1 MLLNKKGKD
10 TKLGPRV
17 RRTSTTE
24 APSYTSNQRK
34 GEIMLKKFTIVLIM
48 LSFSFAV
55 IATQPPQADAA
66 ESLII
71 ATASTGGTY
80 YPVGVAIGTLT
91 SIKLAKK
98 HKITATAINSAG
110 SGENVQMLKNKEAHL
125 AILQALF
132 GLNAYNGQGPYKGK
146 AVKDFRAV
154 TMLWENV
161 EHMVVLDKYAKT
173 GTVADLKNLGKKFSI
188 GKRGSGTE
196 GSGRTIMAALGMDP
210 EKEMTLEYLS
220 YTPSAQ
226 AMMDGRIVG
235 ANIPAGPPVAA
246 ITQLYAQLGEKKVK
260 VLDFTDEQMA
270 TIQKAYPIWNRF
282 VIKAGTYPGQK
293 KDINTISQPNFL
305 AVRPDVSNETVYLIT
320 KTIYENLGFLNN
332 IHKATKAMKL
342 EKAIAGLPVPLHPGA
357 AKYYAEM
364 GIQIPDAIKPQ

>member
-1 MLLNKKGKD
+1 MIKKLIVVTVALCFGLAA
-10 TKLGPRV
+10 TAA
-17 RRTSTTE
+17 
-24 APSYTSNQRK
+24 APTPSK
-34 GEIMLKKFTIVLIM
+34 
-48 LSFSFAV
+48 A
-55 IATQPPQADAA
+55 ADN
-66 ESLII
+66 LII
-71 ATASTGGTY
+71 ATATTGGTY
-80 YPVGVAIGTLT
+80 YPVGVAIGTLA
-91 SIKLAKK
+91 SIKLAKA

-132 GLNAYNGQGPYKGK
+132 GLNAYNGEGPYKGK
-146 AVKDFRAV
+146 AVKNFRSV

-161 EHMVVLDKYAKT
+161 EHFVVLSKFAKS
-173 GTVADLKNLGKKFSI
+173 GTVDDLKNLGKKFSI

-196 GSGRTIMAALGMDP
+196 GSGRAIFAALGMDP
-210 EKEMTLEYLS
+210 EKEMTLEYLA

-260 VLDFTDEQMA
+260 VLDFSDAQLA
-270 TIQKAYPIWNRF
+270 AVQQKYPIWNRF

-293 KDINTISQPNFL
+293 TDIQTISQPNFL
-305 AVRPDVSNETVYLIT
+305 AVRPDISEETVYLLT
-320 KTIYENLGFLNN
+320 KTIYENLPFLNN

-357 AKYYAEM
+357 AKYYEEQGM
-364 GIQIPDAIKPQ
+364 TIPDAIKPQ

>member
-1 MLLNKKGKD
+1 MLR
-10 TKLGPRV
+10 KLM
-17 RRTSTTE
+17 
-24 APSYTSNQRK
+24 
-34 GEIMLKKFTIVLIM
+34 IFTLM
-48 LSFSFAV
+48 LSFGVTA
-55 IATQPPQADAA
+55 IAIGPTPSEAADN
-66 ESLII
+66 LII
-71 ATASTGGTY
+71 ATATTGGTY
-80 YPVGVAIGTLT
+80 YPVGVAIGTLA
-91 SIKLAKK
+91 SIKLAKT
-98 HKITATAINSAG
+98 HNITATAINSAG

-132 GLNAYNGQGPYKGK
+132 GLNAYNGEGPYEGK
-146 AVKDFRAV
+146 AVKNFRSV

-161 EHMVVLDKYAKT
+161 EHFVALSKFAKN
-173 GTVADLKNLGKKFSI
+173 GTMDDLKNFGKKFSI

-196 GSGRTIMAALGMDP
+196 GSGRAILAALGMDP
-210 EKEMTLEYLS
+210 EKEMTLEYLA

-260 VLDFTDEQMA
+260 VLDFSDAQLA
-270 TIQKAYPIWNRF
+270 TVQEKYPIWNRF

-293 KDINTISQPNFL
+293 ADIQTISQPNFL
-305 AVRPDVSNETVYLIT
+305 AVRPDISEETVYLLT
-320 KTIYENLGFLNN
+320 KTIYENLPFLNN

-357 AKYYAEM
+357 AKYYEEQGM
-364 GIQIPDAIKPQ
+364 TIPDAIKPL